1 MSVYRPA
8 RVGARPARNQAACS
22 RAASARS
29 GRSSRRVPG
38 KTLTGSPGASG
49 VSRPFSAI
57 ATADVSSGTRTF
69 RERCSWTPASV
80 TATAT
85 RAAIQQSRR
94 PGESG
99 LLQARDLLRSPRSVR
114 GAPALVP
121 RSLTSAGSGRL
132 SGVSSDR
139 PQVTVPDEQWLGL
152 WPREAE
158 PVDVRVWDM
167 KGDAPGAPELV
178 VLPYMGASAVAHRLA
193 EVPSLRVVQ
202 TLSAGYEDVLPHVPE
217 GVLLANGAGIHDTS
231 TAELAVGLAIA
242 ALRGLDDFA
251 RAMPR
256 GEWLP
261 ATRPALADRR
271 VLLVGA
277 GRIASAIADRLAPFE
292 VEVTRVGTRARDD
305 DRGHVHA
312 NDGAARPAAAAR
324 GGRAGAPAHR
334 RDAGDGRRGVPRG
347 AAGRR
352 ARRQRGPGSSG
363 RDR

>member
-1 MSVYRPA
+1 MP
-8 RVGARPARNQAACS
+8 
-22 RAASARS
+22 
-29 GRSSRRVPG
+29 
-38 KTLTGSPGASG
+38 L
-49 VSRPFSAI
+49 
-57 ATADVSSGTRTF
+57 
-69 RERCSWTPASV
+69 
-80 TATAT
+80 
-85 RAAIQQSRR
+85 
-94 PGESG
+94 
-99 LLQARDLLRSPRSVR
+99 
-114 GAPALVP
+114 
-121 RSLTSAGSGRL
+121 SLTSAGSGRL

-139 PQVTVPDEQWLGL
+139 PQVTVPDEQWLDL

-242 ALRGLDDFA
+242 ALRGLGDFA

-312 NDGAARPAAAAR
+312 NDELPGLLPRHEVVVLVCPLTDETRGMVDAAFLAALPDGALVVNVAR
-324 GGRAGAPAHR
+324 GAVVVTDDLLAELSSGRLRAALDVTDPEPLPPDHPLWQAPNVLISPHVG
-334 RDAGDGRRGVPRG
+334 GDTTAFPPRARALLKDQLGRF
-347 AAGRR
+347 AAGR
-352 ARRQRGPGSSG
+352 PLLNVVK
-363 RDR
+363 D